1 MSLYFPEKRTGMN
14 IYSIVLIGVGLSM
27 DAFAAAL
34 VKGLC
39 SKDLRYG
46 LALKVGL
53 YFGVFQGF
61 MVWLGYTLGLSF
73 SGLINS
79 FDHWVA
85 FVLLALI
92 GGKMIYEGF
101 QPKDLSCEVDPGTSV
116 KAMITISI
124 ATSIDA
130 LAVGISLAL
139 LSTDIVSTSLIISF
153 VTFALSFLGVRIG
166 KRWAAKLD
174 NTAEIMGGLVLIG
187 IGIKILIDHLT

>member
-1 MSLYFPEKRTGMN
+1 MELSAIFILG
-14 IYSIVLIGVGLSM
+14 IGLSM

-39 SKDLRYG
+39 SKEKHWG

-53 YFGVFQGF
+53 YFGFFQGF
-61 MVWLGYTLGLSF
+61 MVWIGYTLGLSF
-73 SGLINS
+73 SSLISS

-85 FVLLALI
+85 FFLLLAI

-101 QPKDLSCEVDPGTSV
+101 QPKDLSCEIDPGTSV

-139 LSTDIVSTSLIISF
+139 LNTKIISTALIIGV
-153 VTFALSFLGVRIG
+153 VTFSLSFIGVRIG
-166 KRWAAKLD
+166 KRWAAQLD
-174 NTAEIMGGLVLIG
+174 NTAEIIGGLVLIG
-187 IGIKILIDHLT
+187 IGIKILLDHLMA

>member
-1 MSLYFPEKRTGMN
+1 MDLSAIIIL
-14 IYSIVLIGVGLSM
+14 GVGLSM

-39 SKDLRYG
+39 SKEKHLR

-53 YFGVFQGF
+53 YFGFFQGF
-61 MVWLGYTLGLSF
+61 MVWIGYTLGLSF
-73 SGLINS
+73 SSLIDS
-79 FDHWVA
+79 FDHWIA
-85 FVLLALI
+85 FVLLLAI

-101 QPKDLSCEVDPGTSV
+101 QPKDLSCEVDPGTDV

-139 LSTDIVSTSLIISF
+139 LKHRNHQHRFDHCGSHVWVVLHRSTTWK
-153 VTFALSFLGVRIG
+153 TLGCPTG
-166 KRWAAKLD
+166 QH
-174 NTAEIMGGLVLIG
+174 G
-187 IGIKILIDHLT
+187 

>member
-1 MSLYFPEKRTGMN
+1 MDYFA
-14 IYSIVLIGVGLSM
+14 IVLIGVGLSM

-39 SKDLRYG
+39 SKDLRYR

-53 YFGVFQGF
+53 YFGFFQGF

-73 SGLINS
+73 SALIDS

-85 FVLLALI
+85 FVLLAVI
-92 GGKMIYEGF
+92 GGKMFYEGL

-139 LSTDIVSTSLIISF
+139 LSTEIVSTSLIIAF
-153 VTFALSFLGVRIG
+153 VTFILSFLGVRIG
-166 KRWAAKLD
+166 KRWASKLD
-174 NTAEIMGGLVLIG
+174 NTAEIIGGLVLIG

>member
-1 MSLYFPEKRTGMN
+1 MSLYFPEKRTEMN

-153 VTFALSFLGVRIG
+153 VTFALSFLGVRIV

>member
-1 MSLYFPEKRTGMN
+1 MSFYLLERGPMDLSA
-14 IYSIVLIGVGLSM
+14 IIILGVGLSM

-39 SKDLRYG
+39 SKEKHLR

-53 YFGVFQGF
+53 YFGFFQGF
-61 MVWLGYTLGLSF
+61 MVWIGYTLGLSF
-73 SGLINS
+73 SSLIDS
-79 FDHWVA
+79 FDHWIA
-85 FVLLALI
+85 FVLLLAI

-101 QPKDLSCEVDPGTSV
+101 QPKDLSCEVDPGTDV

-139 LSTDIVSTSLIISF
+139 LKTEIISTALIIAV
-153 VTFALSFLGVRIG
+153 VTFGLSFIGVLLG
-166 KRWAAKLD
+166 KRWAAQLD
-174 NTAEIMGGLVLIG
+174 NTAEIIGGLVLVG
-187 IGIKILIDHLT
+187 IGIKILLDHLLA

>member
-1 MSLYFPEKRTGMN
+1 MSLNFPEKRTGMN

-73 SGLINS
+73 SGLINA

>member
-1 MSLYFPEKRTGMN
+1 MDLSAIFILG
-14 IYSIVLIGVGLSM
+14 IGLSM

-39 SKDLRYG
+39 SKEKHWG

-53 YFGVFQGF
+53 YFGFFQGF
-61 MVWLGYTLGLSF
+61 MVWIGYTLGLSF
-73 SGLINS
+73 SSLISS

-85 FVLLALI
+85 FFLLLAI

-139 LSTDIVSTSLIISF
+139 LNTKIISTALIIGV
-153 VTFALSFLGVRIG
+153 VTFSLSFIGVRIG
-166 KRWAAKLD
+166 KRWAAQLD
-174 NTAEIMGGLVLIG
+174 NTAEIIGGLVLIG
-187 IGIKILIDHLT
+187 IGIKILLDHLMA

>member
-1 MSLYFPEKRTGMN
+1 MDLLA
-14 IYSIVLIGVGLSM
+14 IVLIGVGLSM

-39 SKDLRYG
+39 SKDLRYR

-53 YFGVFQGF
+53 YFGFFQGF

-73 SGLINS
+73 SALIAS

-85 FVLLALI
+85 FVLLAVI
-92 GGKMIYEGF
+92 GGKMIYEGL

-130 LAVGISLAL
+130 LGS
-139 LSTDIVSTSLIISF
+139 
-153 VTFALSFLGVRIG
+153 
-166 KRWAAKLD
+166 RWLY
-174 NTAEIMGGLVLIG
+174 
-187 IGIKILIDHLT
+187 

>member
-1 MSLYFPEKRTGMN
+1 MDLISV
-14 IYSIVLIGVGLSM
+14 IIIGVGLSM

-39 SKDLRYG
+39 SKDLRYR
-46 LALKVGL
+46 LALKVGA
-53 YFGVFQGF
+53 YFGFFQGF

-73 SGLINS
+73 SSLIDS

-101 QPKDLSCEVDPGTSV
+101 QPKDLSCEVDPGTNV
-116 KAMITISI
+116 KAMVTISI

-139 LSTDIVSTSLIISF
+139 LSTEIVSTSMIIAL
-153 VTFALSFLGVRIG
+153 VTFILSFLGVRIG
-166 KRWAAKLD
+166 KRWASKLD
-174 NTAEIMGGLVLIG
+174 NTAEIVGGLDLIG
-187 IGIKILIDHLT
+187 IGLKILIDHLM

>member
-1 MSLYFPEKRTGMN
+1 MDLYA
-14 IYSIVLIGVGLSM
+14 IVLIGVGLSM

-39 SKDLRYG
+39 SKDLKYG

-53 YFGVFQGF
+53 YFGFFQGF

-73 SGLINS
+73 STLIAS

-85 FVLLALI
+85 FILLALI
-92 GGKMIYEGF
+92 GGKMIHEGF
-101 QPKDLSCEVDPGTSV
+101 QPKDLSCEVDPGTTI
-116 KAMITISI
+116 KAMVTLSI

-139 LSTDIVSTSLIISF
+139 LSTDIVSTSLIIAT
-153 VTFALSFLGVRIG
+153 VTFVLSFLGVRIG

-187 IGIKILIDHLT
+187 IGIKILLDHLFG